1 MYYCYVFTCYYVVTR
16 FEDKTKNRWEDRHDF
31 VKVPGKYDLLEMD
44 YGIEEVRERRGER
57 EREIIN
63 HKKFVS
69 HNYII

>member
-1 MYYCYVFTCYYVVTR
+1 MLLCCDSR

-44 YGIEEVRERRGER
+44 YGIEEVCKREKGR